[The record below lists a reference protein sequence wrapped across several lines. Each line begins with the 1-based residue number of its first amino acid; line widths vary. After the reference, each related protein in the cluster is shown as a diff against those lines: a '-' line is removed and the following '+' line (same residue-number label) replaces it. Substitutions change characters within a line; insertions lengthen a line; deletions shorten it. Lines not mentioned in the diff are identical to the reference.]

1 MTCAHTHTEDQ
12 SRTLTPPQVNLRR
25 YNAFCGPE
33 RCSSKDNMTDMR
45 AAGEI
50 DVWTGAAPDGPHP
63 LSHYSLRSSRTWQHD
78 KGKCIV
84 HVDHMAGYQ
93 ARRRGSGVR
102 VRVHVRLG

>member
-1 MTCAHTHTEDQ
+1 MHSHLLPALRSRPRAHAA
-12 SRTLTPPQVNLRR
+12 SRVQVNLRR

-50 DVWTGAAPDGPHP
+50 DVWTGAPAAGPHP
-63 LSHYSLRSSRTWQHD
+63 LSHYTLRSARTWQHD

-93 ARRRGSGVR
+93 ARP
-102 VRVHVRLG
+102 

>member
-1 MTCAHTHTEDQ
+1 M
-12 SRTLTPPQVNLRR
+12 NLRR

-93 ARRRGSGVR
+93 ARALVHPALRGVR
-102 VRVHVRLG
+102 TWQRDKDK

>member
-1 MTCAHTHTEDQ
+1 MHKMPTQRAA
-12 SRTLTPPQVNLRR
+12 RPQVNLRR

-93 ARRRGSGVR
+93 ARGR
-102 VRVHVRLG
+102 